1 MVNTLVNKYL
11 NIGKSIGKLIG
22 KCLST
27 RPPQEIYVK
36 SKVHPNT
43 PTSPSLRTTIPM
55 AVVEILGLEKGDSI
69 DWQVENR
76 DGKIIVL
83 VSKV

>member
-1 MVNTLVNKYL
+1 LVNKYL
-11 NIGKSIGKLIG
+11 NIGKLVGKLIG

-27 RPPQEIYVK
+27 RPNKDIYVK

-43 PTSPSLRTTIPM
+43 PTSPSLRTTIPI
-55 AVVEILGLEKGDSI
+55 AVVEILGLTKGDSI

-76 DGKIIVL
+76 DGRIVIT
-83 VSKV
+83 VDKVKTP